1 MTDATCMPLRTIPER
16 EQRPDRFAEL
26 LECMADL
33 LIETRRQR
41 VAIAHDRRS
50 DDPRVRDAQTRVAEL
65 ERSLGDVGA
74 EAATVHQVLQHVHLI

>member
-1 MTDATCMPLRTIPER
+1 MTDATCMPVRTIPER

-33 LIETRRQR
+33 LIETRGQR
-41 VAIAHDRRS
+41 AHDRRS
-50 DDPRVRDAQTRVAEL
+50 DDSRVRDAITRLAEL

-74 EAATVHQVLQHVHLI
+74 EATTVHQLLQHVHLCT

>member
-41 VAIAHDRRS
+41 VDIAHDRRS
-50 DDPRVRDAQTRVAEL
+50 DDPRVRDAITRLAEL

-74 EAATVHQVLQHVHLI
+74 EAATVPQVLQHVHLI